1 MRNEL
6 INILCVHILISS
18 ILLLLQEDYEK
29 LIESLPLNIK
39 NIKNFIYA
47 NNTRFYMTEEYSNK
61 PIISG
66 TMIFV
71 ILLPYW
77 FLLFV

>member
-39 NIKNFIYA
+39 NIKILFMLTIPGFI
-47 NNTRFYMTEEYSNK
+47 
-61 PIISG
+61 
-66 TMIFV
+66 
-71 ILLPYW
+71 
-77 FLLFV
+77 